1 MPVAD
6 DLTTPVRER
15 RLAPWRDGR
24 GDGATAHEHRLLAA
38 ARPALPWLNW
48 VGTFA
53 KPLLKV
59 PKLGWITAD
68 PLIARAVLNDP
79 EHFTLLSEGGVG
91 HLWAQILG
99 DWVYD
104 LFDGA
109 GHYDL
114 RTRSRELFTEKT
126 SVAFVATAWRDR
138 MTRAKASFEAGEA
151 LDVADLS
158 RILVGQMVVTLLG
171 MQVPDASDDSYRS
184 IFVAGEELAAIA
196 LGTTSDTVL
205 PPEKIA
211 KAQEIVEKLT
221 GHIDACFATA
231 SSATVIGR
239 CRDLGLS
246 IRETK
251 GLSTLLMVAGTETAA
266 SAMART
272 AALLFDTGE
281 QHRLIEHP
289 EFTEGAVREALRV
302 TSPAPIIGR
311 SVLANLEIG
320 GRTLVAGER
329 IVVLTWTANN
339 LAGEYRIDRAY
350 IPHNRQ
356 LWFGAGRHLCLGG
369 PLARAEL
376 TAMVELLVGDG
387 RPFRVMSREYGKRVL
402 IPAYRSLVVQKAG
415 LNTLAG
421 ARYSTTEPVTTS
433 RHPQGSSAEAGS
445 RAAGAPQ

>member
-1 MPVAD
+1 MPVAE
-6 DLTTPVRER
+6 DLTAPVRER

-24 GDGATAHEHRLLAA
+24 GQGATAHEHRLLVA

-59 PKLGWITAD
+59 PRLGWITAD
-68 PLIARAVLNDP
+68 PLTARAVLNDP

-126 SVAFVATAWRDR
+126 SVAFVATAWGER
-138 MTRAKASFEAGEA
+138 MTRASASFEAGEP

-171 MQVPDASDDSYRS
+171 MDVPDASDDTFRS
-184 IFVAGEELAAIA
+184 IFATGEELAAIA

-205 PPEKIA
+205 PPEKVE
-211 KAQEIVEKLT
+211 KAREIVEKLT
-221 GHIDACFATA
+221 GHIDASFATA

-281 QHRLIEHP
+281 QHRLIERP

-311 SVLANLEIG
+311 SVLADLEIG
-320 GRTLVAGER
+320 RHTLRAGER

-350 IPHNRQ
+350 IPQNRQ

-376 TAMVELLVGDG
+376 TAMVDLLVGDST
-387 RPFRVMSREYGKRVL
+387 PFRVVSREYGRRVL
-402 IPAYRSLVVQKAG
+402 IPAYRSLVVQKVGRPAVG
-415 LNTLAG
+415 
-421 ARYSTTEPVTTS
+421 
-433 RHPQGSSAEAGS
+433 
-445 RAAGAPQ
+445 